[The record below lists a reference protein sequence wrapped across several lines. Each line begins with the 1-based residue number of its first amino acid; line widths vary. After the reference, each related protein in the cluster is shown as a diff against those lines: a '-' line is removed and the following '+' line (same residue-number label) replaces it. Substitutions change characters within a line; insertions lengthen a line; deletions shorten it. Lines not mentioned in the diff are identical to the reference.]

1 MRLHYYGRLDSLESC
16 YSFQEY
22 EINGMTLLL
31 QNAPRFGYEPATMII
46 KNPAMFIKKEDGYHR
61 YVIEDFSLEVVDG
74 VIKMGEEILK
84 DIVRA
89 INEKD

>member
-22 EINGMTLLL
+22 EIDGMTLHL

-46 KNPAMFIKKEDGYHR
+46 KNPAMFIKREDGYLR

-74 VIKMGEEILK
+74 VIKLDEALLR
-84 DIVRA
+84 DIVA
-89 INEKD
+89 AVNE